1 MQEDVGAG
9 RGSTGQYGVVHARA
23 FVNEEVTVENIRA
36 SKELL
41 NDAKPDDTLVLF
53 IVGHGIHDTDPEGT
67 TTSRPTTLSSPGF
80 RPSRPGRGGR
90 LSRCRQGL
98 GGAPREYL
106 SQKDRYIYNDLARRS
121 GAIVFSSCRGGEFS
135 YESEAVGNGFF
146 TREIL
151 NALSD
156 PALAEGGMV
165 SVDRLRGKVSESVVK
180 LSGDLQ
186 HPTVDRDNLYQKF
199 GFPVLK

>member
-1 MQEDVGAG
+1 M
-9 RGSTGQYGVVHARA
+9 
-23 FVNEEVTVENIRA
+23 
-36 SKELL
+36 
-41 NDAKPDDTLVLF
+41 
-53 IVGHGIHDTDPEGT
+53 
-67 TTSRPTTLSSPGF
+67 
-80 RPSRPGRGGR
+80 
-90 LSRCRQGL
+90 
-98 GGAPREYL
+98 
-106 SQKDRYIYNDLARRS
+106 
-121 GAIVFSSCRGGEFS
+121 FSSCRGGEFS